1 MIVNFNYYS
10 FIYDEELSVEAE
22 VDYKEPDHNDNFS
35 DWDCQ
40 GGHDILSLD
49 VFHED
54 GEPVASAAYKQ
65 QSLSA
70 GQIEQSSTG
79 IACKLLDQEV
89 RDKLNQYL
97 RCVEIE
103 DSRYET
109 NFGEINSDGI
119 YYYEGDCT

>member
-40 GGHDILSLD
+40 GGYDILSID
-49 VFHED
+49 VYHD
-54 GEPVASAAYKQ
+54 NGELVTSAAYKQ
-65 QSLSA
+65 Q
-70 GQIEQSSTG
+70 
-79 IACKLLDQEV
+79 LLDNEV

-97 RCVEIE
+97 RCMEIE
-103 DSRYET
+103 DSRYEV
-109 NFGEINSDGI
+109 NFGEINNDSI
-119 YYYEGDCT
+119 YYYEGDYD